1 MRLGI
6 WVTEGAWPAAVDAA
20 AGLLDDD
27 TDVVLLH
34 VAGGGAEDAVS
45 GAFGGLWGRGRRVD
59 PGATLAAEAEAASAR
74 LLELAADRLGRPCR
88 RRSLTGRPE
97 RAVTA
102 AADELDLLVI
112 ARDGDLSR
120 LGPRSLGPDTR
131 FVVDH
136 APCRV
141 LLVWP
146 GPAPALGS
154 IPPPPPP
161 HHRPG
166 PPPA

>member
-1 MRLGI
+1 MRIGI
-6 WVTEGAWPAAVDAA
+6 WVTEGAWPAAVDAVA
-20 AGLLDDD
+20 EWPDRSAE
-27 TDVVLLH
+27 VVLLH
-34 VAGGGAEDAVS
+34 VAGGGIEDTVS
-45 GAFGGLWGRGRRVD
+45 GAFSGLWGRGRRND
-59 PGATLAAEAEAASAR
+59 PAVRLAAEAQTASSDLLDRAAA
-74 LLELAADRLGRPCR
+74 RLGRDCR

-97 RAVTA
+97 RAVTEA
-102 AADELDLLVI
+102 AESLDLLVV

-146 GPAPALGS
+146 GSAPGLGS
-154 IPPPPPP
+154 IPPPPPSP
-161 HHRPG
+161 SPRPG
-166 PPPA
+166 RA